1 MRGDGTGV
9 RKMSDRIYDYDVYND
24 LGNPDKAAELARPVL
39 GGEKIPYPR
48 RCRTGRPPTDAGEHP
63 ASLTFSRPTEL
74 GVLNAK
80 ISLTFDPQS
89 QQPPDKWTRRLR
101 SSPTDPTHHG
111 TYPASETPTKE
122 AD

>member
-63 ASLTFSRPTEL
+63 ASLTFSRPTEM

-80 ISLTFDPQS
+80 NISHFRSTKSAATRQMDQAPS
-89 QQPPDKWTRRLR
+89 IIPHRPHPPRHLPGLGNSHER
-101 SSPTDPTHHG
+101 G
-111 TYPASETPTKE
+111 
-122 AD
+122 